1 MAVAAANGRPE
12 HKWKVLKE
20 TKGLNKKVLIPGVI
34 DSTTNI
40 IEHP

>member
-1 MAVAAANGRPE
+1 MSVVAAIGRYE
-12 HKWKVLKE
+12 HEWKVLKE

-34 DSTTNI
+34 DSTINI